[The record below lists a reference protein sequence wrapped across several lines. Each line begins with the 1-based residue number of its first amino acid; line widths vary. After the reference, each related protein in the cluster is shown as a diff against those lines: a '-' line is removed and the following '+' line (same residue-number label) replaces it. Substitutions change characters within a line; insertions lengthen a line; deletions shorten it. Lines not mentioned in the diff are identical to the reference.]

1 MPNVQAND
9 AAAHPSQGLA
19 AQMPQQGQAQAVPTT
34 EDLADIRQKLA
45 ALDTMMQGNPAYV
58 EARRRG
64 DWQTAAQEAAKAGHH
79 DFARFYQ
86 MLHEKATGAPINV
99 TPYQNPAEKAAAE
112 QGAVRPTPAPEPIN
126 PVDPMRPVDIPK
138 SYGARRDFGRG
149 LIKAMRMR
157 NLPNV
162 KVLNDD
168 LRNGEKRA
176 IKHAL
181 KHRPSRC
188 GRRASPR

>member
-1 MPNVQAND
+1 
-9 AAAHPSQGLA
+9 
-19 AQMPQQGQAQAVPTT
+19 MPQQGQAQAVPTT